1 VSDEQ
6 ERWRVIRH
14 YLATRAGHRCEI
26 CGVRLGPG
34 NEGTVHHRQPHS
46 RGGTSDPDIDLLSN
60 LLLLCGGR
68 LGGVMGCHG
77 VVESERARSYEWG
90 RLVRRPL
97 DPAKVPVVL
106 YGGRRRMLDPEQ
118 PFYWDPPDGVLYV
131 TAA

>member
-1 VSDEQ
+1 M
-6 ERWRVIRH
+6 IRH
-14 YLATRAGHRCEI
+14 LLACRSGHRCEI
-26 CGVRLGPG
+26 CGIQLGPG
-34 NEGTVHHRQPHS
+34 EEGTVHHRQPRG

-60 LLLLCGGR
+60 LLLLCGGA
-68 LGGVMGCHG
+68 LGGILGDHG
-77 VVESERARSYEWG
+77 LTESYREEAYALG
-90 RLVRRPL
+90 RLVKHPL